1 MTATVGTLLDDV
13 HARAWEL
20 CQTSSE
26 NPEEASREQ
35 LASGLLAGWPRLAQ
49 AALRALDAVRVEPVW
64 LDDASAVR
72 EVLRAIAGEKSFT
85 SQRMAGGDVAPAAS
99 ARAVRAIATRLG
111 VIADLLSGEPAAR
124 TDADRTA
131 SVGLQANVIAVVHA
145 VAVTTLAALGDRR
158 EAEPARWL
166 MRGVVA
172 RSEHYAVTPTVHR
185 ARRYED
191 VAAVSSGDRSLDG
204 AIAQWLPATLA
215 ALGSPRRVTQ
225 AALQF
230 AAGDALILIATAG
243 TVLNAA
249 AQVGLVR
256 EDRAD
261 QARPARPALAG
272 AHEAWRPLVSWP
284 GTVRLNGVRDVEQFE
299 ASRQLRRV
307 ITDNLRE
314 NRGWLTPESI
324 SDRFDLG
331 PLMGSLRRGM
341 HGLGNVAVAHFQAM
355 DRLVRSPG
363 QLWIAASAVTQA
375 VYRGSATIEAACRKG
390 WVPMPPGE
398 PVGLALLADAKQA
411 LARTTIAVA
420 ALDATAAGATSST
433 HRGAGALQWDD
444 GRIVAYGARDQPHHF
459 ETVHS
464 PEPAGAWSE
473 RRTPVRL
480 GGPTQSS
487 PRR

>member
-13 HARAWEL
+13 HALTWQL
-20 CQTSSE
+20 CQRSGE
-26 NPEEASREQ
+26 AERDAAREE
-35 LASGLLAGWPRLAQ
+35 LTSGLLAGWPRLAN

-72 EVLRAIAGEKSFT
+72 EVLRAIVDEKSFT
-85 SQRMAGGDVAPAAS
+85 SQRTAGGDVAPAAS
-99 ARAVRAIATRLG
+99 ERAVRAIATRLG

-124 TDADRTA
+124 TDADRAA
-131 SVGLQANVIAVVHA
+131 SVGLQANVVAVVHA
-145 VAVTTLAALGDRR
+145 VAVTTLAALGDHR

-166 MRGVVA
+166 MRGVLV
-172 RSEHYAVTPTVHR
+172 RSERQAVTPTVHR
-185 ARRYED
+185 AGRYED
-191 VAAVSSGDRSLDG
+191 VAAISSDDRSLDG
-204 AIAQWLPATLA
+204 AIARWLPATLA

-225 AALQF
+225 TALQF

-256 EDRAD
+256 DDRAD
-261 QARPARPALAG
+261 RARPALAD

-284 GTVRLNGVRDVEQFE
+284 GTVRLNGVRDIDQFE
-299 ASRQLRRV
+299 ASRQLRQV

-314 NRGWLTPESI
+314 NRGWLTPETI

-363 QLWIAASAVTQA
+363 QLWISASAVTQA
-375 VYRGSATIEAACRKG
+375 AYRGSATIEAACRKG

-433 HRGAGALQWDD
+433 QRGAGALQWDG
-444 GRIVAYGARDQPHHF
+444 GRIVAPGGRDQPHHF

-464 PEPAGAWSE
+464 PEPAGARSE